1 MPPQHALL
9 CNTAFHFV
17 PASHC
22 PPSCRNTTI
31 VANPSWQGYGVA
43 TVMWPPDVGPKAGG
57 ANGNTPVTSAAHH
70 YGRGSPRAAAMRRT
84 IPDDEISSGTDTD
97 EDGALIEKA
106 RQAAEQKRAPPK
118 KRGPTSMFHPSFNR
132 RFSLLL
138 ILMIQYGV
146 KLLHTCSRS

>member
-1 MPPQHALL
+1 MHDRGNL
-9 CNTAFHFV
+9 
-17 PASHC
+17 S
-22 PPSCRNTTI
+22 R
-31 VANPSWQGYGVA
+31 QGYSVA
-43 TVMWPPDVGPKAGG
+43 IVTWPPDVGPKAGG

-118 KRGPTSMFHPSFNR
+118 KRGPTSMFHPSFNL

-138 ILMIQYGV
+138 MLMTQYGV